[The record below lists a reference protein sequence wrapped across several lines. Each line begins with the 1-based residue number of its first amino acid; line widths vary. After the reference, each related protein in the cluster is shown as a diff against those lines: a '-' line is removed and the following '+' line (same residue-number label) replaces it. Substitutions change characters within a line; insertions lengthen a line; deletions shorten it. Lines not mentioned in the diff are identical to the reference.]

1 VCTGE
6 GDAIA
11 QSAATVSVAGL
22 SKPARATAVAQP
34 KGGAADIDPQLHD
47 YLREWRRVTAKEQGV
62 PAFVVMHDTSL
73 EALCRARPVSLSA
86 LLAVSGFGERKVEMY
101 GEQILDAIGRFGKGE
116 RAATR
121 IAWKL
126 SKPAEETRRL
136 LAEGRSF
143 QEIAALRGREVSTI
157 IGTVADLVERGEFL
171 FQPHWVSQEACARIE
186 EACGRLGFGRL
197 RVLKDALPPEITFDE
212 IRLVAAQLRRR
223 NHSQSSSSIS

>member
-1 VCTGE
+1 
-6 GDAIA
+6 
-11 QSAATVSVAGL
+11 
-22 SKPARATAVAQP
+22 VAQA
-34 KGGAADIDPQLHD
+34 KGGASDIDPELHD

-62 PAFVVMHDTSL
+62 PAFVVMHDASL

-121 IAWKL
+121 IPWKL
-126 SKPAEETRRL
+126 SKPAKETRRL

-143 QEIAALRGREVSTI
+143 REIAAIRGRQISTI

-171 FQPHWVSQEACARIE
+171 FQPDWVSQESCTRIE
-186 EACGRLGFGRL
+186 EACGRLGLGRL
-197 RVLKDALPPEITFDE
+197 RTLKDALPSEVTFDE
-212 IRLVAAQLRRR
+212 IRLVVAQLRRQQAR
-223 NHSQSSSSIS
+223 GSAATISSAG

>member
-1 VCTGE
+1 
-6 GDAIA
+6 
-11 QSAATVSVAGL
+11 
-22 SKPARATAVAQP
+22 VAQP

-101 GEQILDAIGRFGKGE
+101 GEQILDAIERFKKGE

-126 SKPAEETRRL
+126 SNPQRKRGGCSPKAARL
-136 LAEGRSF
+136 KKSEPSEGARFLPSSARSP
-143 QEIAALRGREVSTI
+143 T
-157 IGTVADLVERGEFL
+157 
-171 FQPHWVSQEACARIE
+171 W
-186 EACGRLGFGRL
+186 
-197 RVLKDALPPEITFDE
+197 
-212 IRLVAAQLRRR
+212 
-223 NHSQSSSSIS
+223 

>member
-11 QSAATVSVAGL
+11 QSAARAAVAGP
-22 SKPARATAVAQP
+22 SKPVRATAVAQP

-101 GEQILDAIGRFGKGE
+101 GEQILDAIERFKKGE

-126 SKPAEETRRL
+126 SNPQRKRGGCSPKAARL
-136 LAEGRSF
+136 KKSEPSEGARFLPSSARSP
-143 QEIAALRGREVSTI
+143 T
-157 IGTVADLVERGEFL
+157 
-171 FQPHWVSQEACARIE
+171 W
-186 EACGRLGFGRL
+186 
-197 RVLKDALPPEITFDE
+197 
-212 IRLVAAQLRRR
+212 
-223 NHSQSSSSIS
+223 